1 MGFRFAAR
9 TVIELGKELISSD
22 EVALYELIKNSI
34 DAQSKKVEIVLN
46 VCLNSSD
53 YREAIARIREE
64 GRSRADV
71 IGFLRGTMIDERTT
85 DCRTW
90 IDDLRHATSD
100 DSFLHSLGVLYDKLN
115 YIEVRDTGHGMTI
128 DELSDVFLRIG
139 TNSRRKD
146 NLAGARHLGDKGIG
160 RLSAMR
166 LGDHLQVKTARE
178 SCTYWNLL
186 DIDWGRFSRD
196 DDVDVDAID
205 LQPAIGEEKANP
217 KDSGTT
223 IRISALHGDWDRV
236 RFTDILQGKIARM
249 VDPFVDGLANRLIVV
264 RHNGTRLLVPSIPA
278 ALLRAAHA
286 VCHVDFE
293 IADGVPVLVGEIDY
307 RHRHRKRRIAV
318 KGPEVLSLAQRAV
331 KRRAKRGH
339 AAFTLLPVR
348 LSTLEN
354 LGPFH
359 CEVYW
364 YNRKVVDAIDGLTTR
379 VTDTRREI
387 SNWSG
392 GPMLYRYG
400 FRVLPYGDP
409 DDDWLALD
417 EWAFGASGFKLNRQQ
432 IIGRVLLNTPHHLL
446 REQTNRQGLVDS
458 EAADVLRKIL
468 QWVVHSELRGLINE
482 ADKVEFMQRRV
493 AERNSASVSRSRER
507 VDGALGRLRAA
518 VGDAAKEEID
528 EVAAGVGRLSVE
540 ADDLIA
546 RIKAVIEEA
555 DKERGKFVYL
565 AGIGLMTEFIFHE
578 LERAVAHTIDIVS
591 RGGLRRPTV
600 EALRDQ
606 LITLH
611 KRIAAF
617 DELTGEKRQRKSS
630 FDMETLIAGILD
642 SHHQEFVRHGIAAQ
656 IRNTGRRLVVKAV
669 RGMAIQI
676 VENLLVN
683 AAYWLKQQKGF
694 ESGFEPRLT
703 IVVDGDAKRLTVED
717 NGPGVEED
725 RRERIFQP
733 FVTAKPAG
741 QGRGLG
747 LYIARDMA
755 SYHGWKLGMD
765 DDVGHVRKGRVNR
778 FVLDMVER

>member
-1 MGFRFAAR
+1 MAFRFAAR
-9 TVIELGKELISSD
+9 TIIELGKELISSD

-34 DAQSKKVEIVLN
+34 DAQSKKVEIILN
-46 VCLNSSD
+46 VCLKSSD

-64 GRSRADV
+64 KRSRADV
-71 IGFLRGTMIDERTT
+71 IGFLRGVLID
-85 DCRTW
+85 DCLGDPRTW
-90 IDDLRHATSD
+90 LTDLCDATSD
-100 DSFLHSLGVLYDKLN
+100 DAFLHSLEALYDKLN
-115 YIEVRDTGHGMTI
+115 YVEVRDTGHGMAI

-139 TNSRRKD
+139 TSSRRKD

-166 LGDHLQVKTARE
+166 LGDRLQVKTARE
-178 SCTYWNLL
+178 SCTCWNVL

-196 DDVDVDAID
+196 EDADVDAIE

-223 IRISALHGDWDRV
+223 IRISTLHGDWDRA
-236 RFTDILQGKIARM
+236 RFADILQGKIARM
-249 VDPFVDGLANRLIVV
+249 VDPFVEGLANRLIVV
-264 RHNGTRLLVPSIPA
+264 RHNGTRLLVPSIPP

-286 VCHVDFE
+286 VCHVDFQ
-293 IADGVPVLVGEIDY
+293 ITDGVPALVGEIDY
-307 RHRHRKRRIAV
+307 RHRHRKRIIAV
-318 KGPEVLSLAQRAV
+318 QGAEVLSVAQRAV

-339 AAFTLLPVR
+339 AAYKLLPIR
-348 LSTLEN
+348 LSTLES

-359 CEVYW
+359 CDVYW

-379 VTDTRREI
+379 ATDTRREI

-417 EWAFGASGFKLNRQQ
+417 EWAFGESGFKLNRQQ
-432 IIGRVLLNTPHHLL
+432 VIGRVLLNTPHHLL

-458 EAADVLRKIL
+458 EVAGTLRKIL
-468 QWVVHSELRGLINE
+468 QWLVHSELRGLINE
-482 ADKVEFMQRRV
+482 ADEVEFMQRRV
-493 AERNSASVSRSRER
+493 AERNSATLSRSRKR
-507 VDGALGRLRAA
+507 VDAALGRLRAS
-518 VGDAAKEEID
+518 VGETAKEEID

-540 ADDLIA
+540 SEELLT
-546 RIKAVIEEA
+546 RIEAVIEEA
-555 DKERGKFVYL
+555 DEERGKFVYL

-578 LERAVAHTIDIVS
+578 LERAVAHTIDLIS
-591 RGGLRRPTV
+591 RGGLRRATV
-600 EALRDQ
+600 ESLRDQ
-606 LITLH
+606 LVTLH

-630 FDMETLIAGILD
+630 FDLGTLVAGVLD
-642 SHHQEFVRHGIAAQ
+642 NHQQEFVRHGVRAQ
-656 IRNTGRRLVVKAV
+656 IRSIGGRLVVKAV

-694 ESGFEPRLT
+694 EPGFEPSLT

-717 NGPGVEED
+717 NGPGVIED

-733 FVTAKPAG
+733 FVTTKPAG

-765 DDVGHVRKGRVNR
+765 DDVGLVRKGRVNR